1 MDEKDGEKEELQE
14 GKRINIKGYIDK
26 KIFVVE
32 IVINN
37 YLSLCQP

>member
-1 MDEKDGEKEELQE
+1 MDEKDGEKEDLQE
-14 GKRINIKGYIDK
+14 GKHINIKGYIDK
-26 KIFVVE
+26 KNFAVE